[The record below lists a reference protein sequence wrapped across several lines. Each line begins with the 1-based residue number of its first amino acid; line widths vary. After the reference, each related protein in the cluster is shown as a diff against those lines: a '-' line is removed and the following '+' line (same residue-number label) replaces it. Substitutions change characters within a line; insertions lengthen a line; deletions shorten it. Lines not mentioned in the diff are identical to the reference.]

1 MGNHTTIPIAAL
13 AALTATGCGHAADP
27 VPPEPTP
34 AVAASASVGALPEPA
49 IGASPTPPFRAANGE
64 VAAVAVAFVRV
75 VVEYD
80 TPRENRLAFLPRL
93 RGLATPAELDR
104 VARSPR
110 TRLPWR
116 VLRARAE
123 RTHLLVNGVSLQ
135 PYTGDGLRV
144 VVEATLTTHTMFAT
158 VTGFRRFTLILVP
171 TGSSWLVDRAE
182 GLDP

>member
-1 MGNHTTIPIAAL
+1 MGHGTTIAIAAL
-13 AALTATGCGHAADP
+13 AVLTATGCGRAADP

-34 AVAASASVGALPEPA
+34 AAAASSPARGLPAPA
-49 IGASPTPPFRAANGE
+49 IGASPTPPFRAATGE
-64 VAAVAVAFVRV
+64 VAAVVVAFVRV

-80 TPRENRLAFLPRL
+80 TTRENRVAFLPRL
-93 RGLATPAELDR
+93 RGLATPAELAR

-135 PYTGDGLRV
+135 PDTGDGLRV
-144 VVEATLTTHTMFAT
+144 VVEATQTTHTTFAT
-158 VTGFRRFTLILVP
+158 VTGFRRFTLTLVP
-171 TGSSWLVDRAE
+171 AGPSWLVDRAV